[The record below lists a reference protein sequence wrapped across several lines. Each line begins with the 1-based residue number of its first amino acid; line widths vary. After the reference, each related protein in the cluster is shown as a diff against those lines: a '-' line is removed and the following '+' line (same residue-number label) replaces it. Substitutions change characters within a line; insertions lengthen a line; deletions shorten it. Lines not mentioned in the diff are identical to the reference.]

1 MFSYPGITTMLMNSY
16 RNNDNNT
23 TIATIIVIGII
34 YFILDAMFQFMKTI
48 AFKPLKE
55 DAV

>member
-1 MFSYPGITTMLMNSY
+1 MNSY
-16 RNNDNNT
+16 KNYDSNT

-34 YFILDAMFQFMKTI
+34 FFALDTLFQIMKYV